1 MLIDLADFALQE
13 QAEDKLMV
21 AISRPWYNGSYTMA
35 AKPFKTLELHYTIIQ
50 FLINK
55 VILSFDMIEC
65 NSPFKK
71 GQMKMR
77 NGWWHTPTLYKF
89 QAMDDHGRS
98 CLVLKHSFFR
108 GTQCAGSSGTV
119 PAFRRDT
126 RNREKIVTKTL
137 SLLLKLVCNSCELCC
152 YGEHFILVWKIYFI
166 WGKISRNCSDVE
178 ITNVC
183 TVRSL
188 P

>member
-65 NSPFKK
+65 NSPFKI

-89 QAMDDHGRS
+89 LRSTFPGNGRPWTFLPRPQA
-98 CLVLKHSFFR
+98 FFLSWNAVR
-108 GTQCAGSSGTV
+108 GE
-119 PAFRRDT
+119 FWD
-126 RNREKIVTKTL
+126 
-137 SLLLKLVCNSCELCC
+137 
-152 YGEHFILVWKIYFI
+152 
-166 WGKISRNCSDVE
+166 CS
-178 ITNVC
+178 
-183 TVRSL
+183 SL
-188 P
+188 PPGYEESREDSHKNFEFVT